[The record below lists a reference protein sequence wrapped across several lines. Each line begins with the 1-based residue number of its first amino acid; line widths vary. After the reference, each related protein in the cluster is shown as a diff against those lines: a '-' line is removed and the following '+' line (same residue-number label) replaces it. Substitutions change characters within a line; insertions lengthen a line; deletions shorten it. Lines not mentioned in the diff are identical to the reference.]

1 MGERYWEVDAVR
13 GISLIG
19 MIIFHIT
26 SLMVIFHMIFTLDWY
41 YEVCRYIHLG
51 TSIFVII
58 SGVALVLRYGRM
70 AGHSKREYH
79 VAILKRGIE
88 IFLIGI
94 AIAVIA
100 SVAIHFFVRDGNYML
115 FNFLQMMGLSMIIC
129 IPFLWLGKWNIIP
142 AAILIWAGFAIKS
155 IHTGPIW
162 LLPLG
167 VLPDGMFYPRDYFP
181 LLPWVGVMLLGVA
194 IGQRR
199 PSFPYSGC
207 GITRQ
212 SLLPCWQTYARDLSP
227 APSHHCCY
235 PLRHYGCLKCAWY
248 AVWLSV
254 RYGPYPYG
262 PDGLKYFRQTV
273 ILIHCHL
280 MKHLFRQHRCKLP
293 GSLW

>member
-94 AIAVIA
+94 AIAAIA

-115 FNFLQMMGLSMIIC
+115 FNFLPMMGISMIIC

-194 IGQRR
+194 IGSVLYPSGVRR
-199 PSFPYSGC
+199 FH
-207 GITRQ
+207 I
-212 SLLPCWQTYARDLSP
+212 
-227 APSHHCCY
+227 
-235 PLRHYGCLKCAWY
+235 
-248 AVWLSV
+248 
-254 RYGPYPYG
+254 
-262 PDGLKYFRQTV
+262 PDA
-273 ILIHCHL
+273 
-280 MKHLFRQHRCKLP
+280 
-293 GSLW
+293 GSLGKAFALVGRHTLAIYLLHLPIIAAILYVIMVVSNALGMPFGYLCDTSRTRTVLMSSSTSGRR

>member
-129 IPFLWLGKWNIIP
+129 IPFLRLGKWNITP

-194 IGQRR
+194 IGDHSAK
-199 PSFPYSGC
+199 P
-207 GITRQ
+207 
-212 SLLPCWQTYARDLSP
+212 SLLSADIRSRSISCTSPSLLLSFT
-227 APSHHCCY
+227 S
-235 PLRHYGCLKCAWY
+235 L
-248 AVWLSV
+248 WLSRMPLV
-254 RYGPYPYG
+254 CR
-262 PDGLKYFRQTV
+262 LV
-273 ILIHCHL
+273 ICET
-280 MKHLFRQHRCKLP
+280 RP
-293 GSLW
+293 VPVWS

>member
-1 MGERYWEVDAVR
+1 MNPSIFTPIPQTQKPLSYNTNVEAMGERYWEVDAVR

-115 FNFLQMMGLSMIIC
+115 FNFLQMMGISMIIC

-194 IGQRR
+194 IGSVLYPSGVRR
-199 PSFPYSGC
+199 FH
-207 GITRQ
+207 I
-212 SLLPCWQTYARDLSP
+212 
-227 APSHHCCY
+227 
-235 PLRHYGCLKCAWY
+235 
-248 AVWLSV
+248 
-254 RYGPYPYG
+254 
-262 PDGLKYFRQTV
+262 PDA
-273 ILIHCHL
+273 
-280 MKHLFRQHRCKLP
+280 
-293 GSLW
+293 GSLGKAFALVGRHTLAIYLLHLPIIAAILYVIMAVSNALGMPFGYL

>member
-100 SVAIHFFVRDGNYML
+100 FL
-115 FNFLQMMGLSMIIC
+115 FISDQTELLQGPLSK
-129 IPFLWLGKWNIIP
+129 P
-142 AAILIWAGFAIKS
+142 
-155 IHTGPIW
+155 GP
-162 LLPLG
+162 
-167 VLPDGMFYPRDYFP
+167 
-181 LLPWVGVMLLGVA
+181 
-194 IGQRR
+194 
-199 PSFPYSGC
+199 
-207 GITRQ
+207 
-212 SLLPCWQTYARDLSP
+212 
-227 APSHHCCY
+227 
-235 PLRHYGCLKCAWY
+235 
-248 AVWLSV
+248 
-254 RYGPYPYG
+254 
-262 PDGLKYFRQTV
+262 
-273 ILIHCHL
+273 
-280 MKHLFRQHRCKLP
+280 
-293 GSLW
+293 

>member
-167 VLPDGMFYPRDYFP
+167 ILPDGMFYPRDYFP

-194 IGQRR
+194 IGSVLYPSGVRR
-199 PSFPYSGC
+199 FH
-207 GITRQ
+207 I
-212 SLLPCWQTYARDLSP
+212 
-227 APSHHCCY
+227 
-235 PLRHYGCLKCAWY
+235 
-248 AVWLSV
+248 
-254 RYGPYPYG
+254 
-262 PDGLKYFRQTV
+262 PDA
-273 ILIHCHL
+273 
-280 MKHLFRQHRCKLP
+280 
-293 GSLW
+293 GSLGKAFALVGRHTLAIYLLHLPIIAAILYVIMVVSNALGMPFGYL

>member
-94 AIAVIA
+94 AIAAIA

-115 FNFLQMMGLSMIIC
+115 FNFLQMMGISMIIC

-194 IGQRR
+194 IGSVLYPSGVRR
-199 PSFPYSGC
+199 FH
-207 GITRQ
+207 I
-212 SLLPCWQTYARDLSP
+212 
-227 APSHHCCY
+227 
-235 PLRHYGCLKCAWY
+235 
-248 AVWLSV
+248 
-254 RYGPYPYG
+254 
-262 PDGLKYFRQTV
+262 PDA
-273 ILIHCHL
+273 
-280 MKHLFRQHRCKLP
+280 
-293 GSLW
+293 GSLGKAFALVGRHTLAIYLLHLPIIAAILYVIMVVSNALGMPFGYLWYTSRTRTVLMASSTSGRR